1 MNALLSPIRA
11 KSLKWVFIERFETM
25 ILSGKLE
32 AGQKLPSERELAK
45 TLGVS
50 RPVVH
55 EGLLEL
61 ATRGLV
67 TMKPRVGTVVNDYRT
82 NGSLTIMSTLLNHY
96 SGTFETKLL
105 YSMIEMHT
113 LFESETVRLAARHR
127 TEEQLQV
134 FYQLLKE
141 WEEAD
146 IDNVDVTT
154 DLYFRFHHHIAM
166 ASGNLF
172 YPLLLNSFKNFY
184 ITLTR
189 QSFIDASIMPV
200 FFSHHKKIVEA
211 IARKDEASAVQEMKD
226 MITSGEKHLKNVI
239 DKRNGKAEVLKSATP
254 VEKK

>member
-1 MNALLSPIRA
+1 MNTLLSPIRA
-11 KSLKWVFIERFETM
+11 KSLKWVFIERFEAM
-25 ILSGKLE
+25 IIAGKLE

-61 ATRGLV
+61 ATKGLV

-82 NGSLTIMSTLLNHY
+82 NGSLTILSTLLNHY
-96 SGTFETKLL
+96 SGTFDAKLL
-105 YSMIEMHT
+105 ESMVEMHT
-113 LFESETVRLAARHR
+113 LFESETVRLAARNR

-134 FYQLLKE
+134 FYQLLQE
-141 WEEAD
+141 WGKAD
-146 IDNVDVTT
+146 IGNVDVTT
-154 DLYFRFHHHIAM
+154 DIYFRFHHHIAM

-184 ITLTR
+184 ISLTR
-189 QSFIDASIMPV
+189 QSFIDATIVPI

-211 IARKDEASAVQEMKD
+211 IARKDEAMAVQAMKD
-226 MITSGEKHLKNVI
+226 MIASGEKHLMKMI
-239 DKRNGKAEVLKSATP
+239 DKRNGDAGVQDSNPT